1 MSIFQKALSWLHTRY
16 VVIPEL
22 HRIIKEAEEAEGVVV
37 EFMPDDRL
45 IAAMESKGEV
55 KH

>member
-1 MSIFQKALSWLHTRY
+1 M
-16 VVIPEL
+16 VIPEL
-22 HRIIKEAEEAEGVVV
+22 HRIIKEAEEADGVVV

-45 IAAMESKGEV
+45 VAAMEAKREI